1 VRKTAYRQL
10 AEIFLQRTDRVGSAA
25 NRCLPTPINSQPVTV
40 RGDAL
45 ECAINS
51 LSLRK
56 LAMPS
61 HFIRRLSD
69 VSRASDSPLEIWNV
83 DCDFL
88 SAIQGS
94 YSARHGLAESLP

>member
-1 VRKTAYRQL
+1 MRKTAYRQL
-10 AEIFLQRTDRVGSAA
+10 AEIFTHGRIIRWVSSVGSAA

-61 HFIRRLSD
+61 HFIRR
-69 VSRASDSPLEIWNV
+69 
-83 DCDFL
+83 
-88 SAIQGS
+88 
-94 YSARHGLAESLP
+94 HT